1 MIPAVSALSLLYWP
15 LEDVLDRFL
24 SMGANCIELSDSGYH
39 ALNNKR
45 VDRLQE
51 LRASYNI
58 HFSIHAPWAETNLSA
73 DDDLIREWVLKRIRA
88 SIRFASDLDARVL
101 VIHPGWLPATDR
113 FMKGRAWELNLRS
126 VRWLLRYANEY
137 GVDLLM
143 ENVPRSYPYLLVSV
157 ADFEMFFD
165 EIDFDMRM
173 VLDIAHSSLQ
183 NETLDFISSFPEKIM
198 HVHVSDNHG
207 VSDDHLPIGKGSI
220 DWQKS
225 IEALKDIGFGGWV
238 TVESYEGVRQ
248 SLDYLKRFI

>member
-1 MIPAVSALSLLYWP
+1 
-15 LEDVLDRFL
+15 
-24 SMGANCIELSDSGYH
+24 
-39 ALNNKR
+39 
-45 VDRLQE
+45 
-51 LRASYNI
+51 
-58 HFSIHAPWAETNLSA
+58 
-73 DDDLIREWVLKRIRA
+73 
-88 SIRFASDLDARVL
+88 

-143 ENVPRSYPYLLVSV
+143 ENVPRSYPYILVSV

-173 VLDIAHSSLQ
+173 VLDVAHSSLQ

-225 IEALKDIGFGGWV
+225 IGALKDIGFGGWV